1 MGIGENNP
9 FEIRE
14 EIKISTDDVTNSQMT
29 LVETERD
36 EGILM
41 EAKNEEELENGLKS
55 LENRTTEVGESTN
68 NTCC

>member
-1 MGIGENNP
+1 MGIDENP

-36 EGILM
+36 EGLLM

-55 LENRTTEVGESTN
+55 LECRTTEVGSIE
-68 NTCC
+68 TC